1 MKYPLTIALALAA
14 ATVTTAC
21 HGHSGEPTGSVCPQ
35 GSTLT
40 YQNFGKTFMD
50 TYCIDCHSTTR
61 TGDARHGAPAF
72 HDYDTVEGVRNT
84 IDHVDEYAAA
94 GPDAVNTLMPNDDP
108 RPTEAERRQLG
119 EWLACGAP

>member
-1 MKYPLTIALALAA
+1 MKSTLTIALVLAA
-14 ATVTTAC
+14 AALAGC
-21 HGHSGEPTGSVCPQ
+21 GSHGEPTGSVCPQ

-40 YQNFGKTFMD
+40 YQNFGKSFMD
-50 TYCIDCHSTTR
+50 TYCTDCHSSAK
-61 TGDARHGAPAF
+61 TGAARHGAPAF

-84 IDHVDEYAAA
+84 IDHVDENAAA
-94 GPDAVNTLMPNDDP
+94 GPDAVNTLMPADDP